1 MTITLASHSY
11 WKLEVAPMLA
21 FGRLIQEQSMVGLE
35 LSVLLETRTLL
46 LRVESKSKAQAPPVC

>member
-1 MTITLASHSY
+1 MASHSY

-21 FGRLIQEQSMVGLE
+21 FGRLIQEQSKVGLE